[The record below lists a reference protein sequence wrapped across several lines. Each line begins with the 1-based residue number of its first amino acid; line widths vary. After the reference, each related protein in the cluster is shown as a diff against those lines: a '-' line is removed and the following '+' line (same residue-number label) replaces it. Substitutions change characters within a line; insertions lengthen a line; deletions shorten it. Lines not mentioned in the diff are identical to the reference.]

1 MQSSLQILKDIQE
14 EYNNGSGANQALL
27 EAIGLGL
34 ADGIIRSW
42 STARKYG
49 WTATKL
55 YQDIN
60 SFEYDSIPDTVEHEN
75 YFDEHI
81 LTMENSPYDRS
92 KIVNNKELK
101 NCRESSIDN
110 SGLAE
115 DVYDPGSRKSAQTMD
130 VDHVVALKN
139 VHKQMSLFNYAPI
152 DEKERKKMAKDVAN
166 TRANLLIVN
175 RSINRS
181 KRDAHNVT
189 YVLNN
194 WDKLKPAQRS
204 AMLKENARAQTEI
217 AAKMAVGLTTQDLK
231 KAKNVE
237 DITNKLSNS
246 GTRQVLYEQVGSIIN
261 VTISPIWYEIKD
273 IAMNG
278 VCHGLNTDDYCVAT
292 GLRLKRVFMYII
304 KRLPGLIRDLFKDIG
319 RMLYDLILSIVTS
332 LFKKFLFV
340 IKEGFK
346 ILIQAFRILIQP
358 NNSMTTAQKG
368 DAILKLIGTLVPALI
383 VEAGLSGV
391 LKPYFSF
398 FPPGADIAASV
409 ISAIL
414 AALIS
419 YMLDKMDLF
428 SVKSEMRYER
438 VKEIFDARKHS
449 IFESTRNFN
458 IAANEVLKKQRLV
471 FETFMANLDS
481 ALSAKDFERAN
492 TAIDDAANFFHVK
505 IPYGSST
512 EFIDYIRSHE
522 MILIGAKSTQHW
534 RAIS

>member
-1 MQSSLQILKDIQE
+1 
-14 EYNNGSGANQALL
+14 
-27 EAIGLGL
+27 
-34 ADGIIRSW
+34 
-42 STARKYG
+42 
-49 WTATKL
+49 
-55 YQDIN
+55 
-60 SFEYDSIPDTVEHEN
+60 
-75 YFDEHI
+75 
-81 LTMENSPYDRS
+81 
-92 KIVNNKELK
+92 
-101 NCRESSIDN
+101 
-110 SGLAE
+110 
-115 DVYDPGSRKSAQTMD
+115 
-130 VDHVVALKN
+130 
-139 VHKQMSLFNYAPI
+139 
-152 DEKERKKMAKDVAN
+152 
-166 TRANLLIVN
+166 
-175 RSINRS
+175 
-181 KRDAHNVT
+181 
-189 YVLNN
+189 
-194 WDKLKPAQRS
+194 
-204 AMLKENARAQTEI
+204 
-217 AAKMAVGLTTQDLK
+217 
-231 KAKNVE
+231 
-237 DITNKLSNS
+237 
-246 GTRQVLYEQVGSIIN
+246 
-261 VTISPIWYEIKD
+261 
-273 IAMNG
+273 
-278 VCHGLNTDDYCVAT
+278 
-292 GLRLKRVFMYII
+292 
-304 KRLPGLIRDLFKDIG
+304 
-319 RMLYDLILSIVTS
+319 MLYDLILSIVTS